1 MVDQNT
7 HLLYNTHMI
16 EVKNKNQTREFET
29 LALAMDWAK
38 TLNEFV
44 TISVNGHEF
53 VGRFGADEIK
63 QGVLPDGHTY
73 TWKKRRI

>member
-1 MVDQNT
+1 
-7 HLLYNTHMI
+7 MI
-16 EVKNKNQTREFET
+16 EVKNKTETREFET

-38 TLNEFV
+38 TLDEFV

-53 VGRFGADEIK
+53 VGRFGSDEIK